1 MRSLALRAGLNAAE
15 LLARAMPGR
24 AAYAL
29 ADVLGRAWHRRAPGR
44 RALVAEG
51 LRRVCAATGRPTDG
65 PVFRRMVERSFVEY
79 ARYYVEVLRAPHY
92 DPARVHEHVSH
103 EDWDRFGPLLRAGAV
118 VALPH
123 LGNFEPFGHFV
134 EAERVT
140 GVAPVEETEPPELY
154 DFLRSRRAAGHGM
167 RVVPLSR
174 ARRPMI
180 EALRNGEI
188 AALVADRDLDG
199 DGIPVAM
206 FGHPA
211 TLPAGPAT
219 LAVLTERPLVVARSL
234 RTGPDRFRARAWLL
248 DTAPRDGEDRRA
260 RIARITRD
268 MGAHFETA
276 IAEAPEQWWAIFQP
290 YWTDQRT

>member
-15 LLARAMPGR
+15 LVARRLPAR
-24 AAYAL
+24 AAYWL
-29 ADVLGRAWHRRAPGR
+29 ADQLGRAWHRRGGAR
-44 RALVAEG
+44 RALVTEG
-51 LRRVCAATGRPTDG
+51 LRRICAATGRPTEG
-65 PVFRRMVERSFVEY
+65 PAFRRLLEASFVAY
-79 ARYYVEVLRAPHY
+79 ARYYLEVLRAPHY
-92 DPARVHEHVSH
+92 DPARVHDHVSVD
-103 EDWDRFGPLLRAGAV
+103 DWERFGPIFRAGAV

-123 LGNFEPFGHFV
+123 LGNFEPFGFFV

-180 EALRNGEI
+180 EALRGGEI

-199 DGIPVAM
+199 DGIAVEM
-206 FGHPA
+206 FGHPT

-219 LAVLTERPLVVARSL
+219 LAVLTERPLIVARSL
-234 RTGPDRFRARAWLL
+234 RTGPDRFRARVWLL
-248 DTAPRDGEDRRA
+248 DTDAREGEARRDRVT
-260 RIARITRD
+260 RITRD
-268 MGAHFETA
+268 MAAHFEAA

-290 YWTDQRT
+290 FWTDQRA

>member
-1 MRSLALRAGLNAAE
+1 MRSLALRAGLNAGE
-15 LLARAMPGR
+15 LVARRLPAR
-24 AAYAL
+24 AAYWL
-29 ADVLGRAWHRRAPGR
+29 ADQLGRAWYRRAAGR
-44 RALVAEG
+44 RELVAEG
-51 LRRVCAATGRPTDG
+51 LRRISAFTGRPTEG
-65 PVFRRMVERSFVEY
+65 PAFRRLVEASFVAY
-79 ARYYVEVLRAPHY
+79 ARYYLEVLRAPHY
-92 DPARVHEHVSH
+92 DPARVHDHVSVD
-103 EDWDRFGPLLRAGAV
+103 DWEHFGPIFRAGAV

-123 LGNFEPFGHFV
+123 LGNFEPFGFFV

-180 EALRNGEI
+180 EALRGGEI

-199 DGIPVAM
+199 DGIPVEM
-206 FGHPA
+206 FGHPT

-219 LAVLTERPLVVARSL
+219 LAVLTERPLIVARSL
-234 RTGPDRFRARAWLL
+234 RVGPDRFRARVWQL

-260 RIARITRD
+260 RVARITRD
-268 MGAHFETA
+268 MAAHFEAA

-290 YWTDQRT
+290 FWTDQRA